1 LSWKARECGVDTK
14 FIELAGEVNRAMPA
28 YVVDRLQQALND
40 RCKSVKGSA
49 VLLVGMAYK
58 KDIADTRE
66 SPAYP
71 IAQRLI
77 SLGARLSYHDP
88 YIAELPDTR
97 SWPGHPV
104 MRSVPLDADSVG
116 RYDAVVIVTDHTP
129 VDYALLQRHAH
140 LIVDSR
146 GVYRQSAANVVR
158 A

>member
-1 LSWKARECGVDTK
+1 
-14 FIELAGEVNRAMPA
+14 
-28 YVVDRLQQALND
+28 
-40 RCKSVKGSA
+40 
-49 VLLVGMAYK
+49 MAYK

-104 MRSVPLDADSVG
+104 MRSVPIDAESLA
-116 RYDAVVIVTDHTP
+116 RYDAVLIVTDHSNI
-129 VDYALLQRHAH
+129 DYAQLQKHAH
-140 LIVDSR
+140 LIIDSR
-146 GVYRQSAANVVR
+146 GVYRGNAENVVR